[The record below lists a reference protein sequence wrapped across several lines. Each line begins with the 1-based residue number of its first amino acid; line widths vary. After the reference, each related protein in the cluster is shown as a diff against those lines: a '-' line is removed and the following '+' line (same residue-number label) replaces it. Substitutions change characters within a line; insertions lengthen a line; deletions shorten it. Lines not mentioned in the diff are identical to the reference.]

1 MNFLRYFPKIFLV
14 TATLSLSACDLKK
27 KDITPTKKQ
36 PASTVIL
43 LNGTSSAGKTTML
56 KELVKIDDS
65 VQVVSFDGFFWG
77 SYTKTHPTAELD
89 ELAKIAR
96 KDETANQ
103 KLNKLVEV
111 YMRNAVDSFYADI
124 RQKAL
129 KYKNVVVD
137 TVIDDVK
144 EFDKLSHVLGEVKLV
159 NVLLYCPL
167 DVTISRLRQRNIAGI
182 EMRDFRLP
190 VSQYKL
196 LYKPQEQPSEKIVD
210 TILGKDIKQLVRAG
224 IEEYLKDPPDDLK
237 DQVDAL
243 SKELEEL
250 YKGFVKHFKLDEL
263 DKVAIVPVR
272 PYDLILHC
280 EKDPQKL
287 AQELA
292 QLIEAQKK

>member
-1 MNFLRYFPKIFLV
+1 MIGVVVKGEKDYVSIDQGDFMNFLRYFPKIFLV

-65 VQVVSFDGFFWG
+65 VQVVNFDGFFWG

-137 TVIDDVK
+137 TVIVA
-144 EFDKLSHVLGEVKLV
+144 V
-159 NVLLYCPL
+159 
-167 DVTISRLRQRNIAGI
+167 VTIVAVVWMVEYPRT
-182 EMRDFRLP
+182 F
-190 VSQYKL
+190 
-196 LYKPQEQPSEKIVD
+196 PS
-210 TILGKDIKQLVRAG
+210 
-224 IEEYLKDPPDDLK
+224 
-237 DQVDAL
+237 
-243 SKELEEL
+243 
-250 YKGFVKHFKLDEL
+250 
-263 DKVAIVPVR
+263 
-272 PYDLILHC
+272 
-280 EKDPQKL
+280 
-287 AQELA
+287 
-292 QLIEAQKK
+292 